1 MADLTLFRADN
12 HIAQIRIDL
21 ADASVNTL
29 QEAAIAQM
37 TALLDELEQDKTVK
51 GLVIYSGNL
60 IGEIERPDSSRAI
73 PTCFEGGNE
82 SGMACV
88 KEWTE
93 TSSEGAVL
101 RGALRD
107 MHRGRDSWPR
117 RRW

>member
-51 GLVIYSGNL
+51 GLVIYSGKK
-60 IGEIERPDSSRAI
+60 D
-73 PTCFEGGNE
+73 CFIAGADIKMLEQCQTAQQAQALSE
-82 SGMACV
+82 SGQQLF
-88 KEWTE
+88 KRL
-93 TSSEGAVL
+93 S
-101 RGALRD
+101 
-107 MHRGRDSWPR
+107 
-117 RRW
+117 